1 MSQYAQ
7 QVNQYL
13 LALKKGYDEEQFENL
28 YDVTA
33 GHLLIIA
40 RIYLTN
46 KSLAEDVVIECFS
59 RLLQYIDSFDSSQDG
74 YNWMCKIVQNV
85 AYTTNSNERRIA
97 LAEQLYVGE
106 LKIDDITIDLSH
118 LEYWSDTYGLD
129 EREKELLYRRFYLDE
144 TVETIAREFGVSKPA
159 ISMRIKNICKKL
171 NKKMKK
177 G

>member
-1 MSQYAQ
+1 MSQYAK

-13 LALKKGYDEEQFENL
+13 LALKRGCDDGQFEKP

-40 RIYLTN
+40 RMYSAN
-46 KSLAEDVVIECFS
+46 KSLAEDVVIESFI
-59 RLLQYIDSFDSSQDG
+59 RLRQYIDSFDSSQDG

-97 LAEQLYVGE
+97 LAEQRYVGE
-106 LKIDDITIDLSH
+106 LKIDKNTIDLSH
-118 LEYWSDTYGLD
+118 LDYWFDTYGL
-129 EREKELLYRRFYLDE
+129 EEVEKEILYRRFCLDE
-144 TVETIAREFGVSKPA
+144 TVENIARAFGVSKPA
-159 ISMRIKNICKKL
+159 ISMRIKNICKKIK
-171 NKKMKK
+171 KKMEK